1 MRPGADAGVN
11 TRCRNWTRR
20 GVASAAALLIAG
32 GLAAQPP
39 KAPAAIAFATDVP
52 LVESDG
58 VPCINAIIGDGPE
71 LLFGID
77 TGNMNN
83 VLDTGAAKA
92 AGLAVSAIPPPTP
105 PGYFR
110 AIIPAL
116 RIGAVTLAGPHA
128 LVMDFAANQM
138 PPNLAGTLA
147 YTAFRDRVVQIDYAA
162 RRVRI
167 TAVLS
172 APAAMPSPSD
182 HFSLITF
189 GTKGPPI
196 VVAQGFELN
205 GRPVTAQ
212 VDSMYT
218 GSLLVYTASI
228 GRLGLGD
235 LERTGVPEFFPLTDG
250 GVNMKA
256 AEAGSESFHGIPLDP
271 AKPKV
276 YFPTPGVH
284 EPDGL
289 FDATVGVAL
298 FRDAVLTLDFR
309 DGMIS
314 VSRPGA

>member
-1 MRPGADAGVN
+1 VN
-11 TRCRNWTRR
+11 TRCRNVTSW
-20 GVASAAALLIAG
+20 GLASIAACLIAG

-39 KAPAAIAFATDVP
+39 KAKGGIVFATDVP

-58 VPCINAIIGDGPE
+58 VPCVNAIIGDGPE

-77 TGNMNN
+77 TGN
-83 VLDTGAAKA
+83 VSSALDTGTAKS
-92 AGLAVSAIPPPTP
+92 AGLAVSAIPPPAP
-105 PGYFR
+105 PGFLR

-116 RIGAVTLAGPHA
+116 HIGAVTLAGPHA
-128 LVMDFAANQM
+128 LVLDFAANQM
-138 PPNLAGTLA
+138 PPKLAGTLA

-167 TAVLS
+167 TAVLG

-182 HFSLITF
+182 HFSLVTF
-189 GTKGPPI
+189 GANGPPI

-228 GRLGLGD
+228 GRLGLGE
-235 LERTGVPEFFPLTDG
+235 LEGTAVPEFFPLTDG
-250 GVNMKA
+250 GVKMKA
-256 AEAGSESFHGIPLDP
+256 ALARSESFHGIPLGGSG
-271 AKPKV
+271 PKV

-289 FDATVGVAL
+289 FDATVGAAL

>member
-1 MRPGADAGVN
+1 MSQGVGVN
-11 TRCRNWTRR
+11 TRCRGWTRW
-20 GVASAAALLIAG
+20 GALSAVACLIAG

-58 VPCINAIIGDGPE
+58 VPCVNAIIGDGPE

-83 VLDTGAAKA
+83 VIDAGAAKS
-92 AGLAVSAIPPPTP
+92 AGLAVSAIPPPAP
-105 PGYFR
+105 QGYFR

-116 RIGAVTLAGPHA
+116 RIGAVTLVGPHA

-138 PPNLAGTLA
+138 PKVAGTLA

-167 TAVLS
+167 TAVLG

-205 GRPVTAQ
+205 GRAVSAQ
-212 VDSMYT
+212 VDSMYM
-218 GSLLVYTASI
+218 GSLLVYAASI

-256 AEAGSESFHGIPLDP
+256 AAAVSESFHGIPLGP
-271 AKPKV
+271 AKTRV

-314 VSRPGA
+314 VSRPRA